1 MATIDDVKKQMRL
14 DYGATFNTLHG
25 QNVLAD
31 LANRFNMFAPHTIGD
46 PIIMA
51 FEEGQRSVVLD
62 IIEKL
67 STNYDERK
75 RQILEELKHDR

>member
-1 MATIDDVKKQMRL
+1 MPTIDDIKKQVRM

-31 LANRFNMFAPHTIGD
+31 LANRFNMFSTHSIGD
-46 PIIMA
+46 PIVMA

-62 IIEKL
+62 IIEKT
-67 STNYDERK
+67 SSNYEERK
-75 RQILEELKHDR
+75 RQILEELKNGR